1 MTCMKSKS
9 PMDNDLYE
17 EQQFPSGLLT
27 GICFNIASKK
37 DTEKISVLAVDAVSD
52 LSDPKLGV
60 PNLSNECLTCGAK
73 DTKNCEGHFGFIDF
87 PFTIVHPFFLSE
99 AAKILNKICPG
110 CKSIKQELQ
119 VKLDGDSA
127 LDHNQPKGCKY
138 CVGNSTEWYP
148 TVKFKVSTNELFKKS
163 AIIVEVN
170 ERLPKKSQTESL
182 RSLPADFWDFIPK
195 DDNQE
200 ESNLKPNRRVLSH
213 AQVHYLLKS
222 VDLKFIK
229 KFVLRT
235 DSLFLNCF
243 PVTPNYHRVCE
254 ITHTLPQ
261 QLFFDD
267 RTRAYKK
274 LVGFTGTAN
283 ELGSRVLDCLKFS
296 KLSSGKSS
304 NNGLA
309 SAQQKNG
316 TDPSSSSGLR
326 WIKDVVLGKRSDHC
340 FRMVVVGDPYIKL
353 SEIGIPC
360 HIAEQLQISE
370 SLNRWNFDKFIVD
383 CTLSFIEK
391 GKVYVRR
398 KGELVCVHHINELQ
412 IGDTMYR
419 PLNNGDIVLINRPPS
434 IHQHSLIALSVKLL
448 PITSVVSIN
457 PLCCSPLRGD
467 FDGDCLHG
475 YVSQSI
481 DARVEL
487 SELVALDRQV
497 IDGQNGRNL
506 LSLSQDS
513 LTAAHLIMEDG
524 VLLNLFQLQQLQMF
538 CPYQFPLPAIVK
550 APSLSGS
557 VWTGKQLFSMLLP
570 PGFGYVFPSNGVHVS
585 NGELLSSEGS
595 FWLCDNDSNL
605 FHSLVKYCRGKVVD
619 FLYAAQEVLC
629 EWLSMQ
635 GLSVSLSDLYLCSNS
650 RFRKNMMDE
659 INFGLKEEEQTS
671 NFKLLMI
678 DSCQDF
684 LAKGGEENSVVLD
697 VEHFYYE
704 KQKSAALC
712 QVSADAFKQ
721 VFRDIQTLVYKY
733 ASKDNSFLV
742 MFKAGSKGNLLKLV
756 QHSMCLGLQHSMVPL
771 SFRIPHQLSCAS
783 WNNRKAHDSA
793 QKVENSSEHAGS
805 YIPYAVVENSFLAGL
820 NPFEC
825 FVHSLASRDSSF
837 SANADLPGTLNRR
850 LMFLMR
856 DLYTAYDGT
865 VRNAYGNHL
874 IQFSYNI
881 NKDKSTPNSST
892 HDLFSESVDDDDAIG
907 GQPVGS
913 WSAAAIS
920 EVAYSALDQPISL
933 LQTSPLLNLKNIL
946 ECGSRKHNSDTTW
959 SIFFSG
965 KLGRQTHGFEYG
977 ALEVKNHLERL
988 IFSDIVS
995 TVMIT
1000 FSPQTFSETHFSPW
1014 VCHFHLCK
1022 EIVKRRGLTVHSI
1035 MSSLHKR
1042 CNSSETETESEPNL
1056 PNLQILSD
1064 DCSVVE
1070 TQKEDNDALCITV
1083 AIPEIYKTP
1092 LALDSVRDSFI
1103 PFILQ
1108 TVVKGFPEI
1117 KKVDILWNDQ
1127 PKVSRR
1133 HHGSFGE
1140 LYLRVAMSA
1149 GCDTTDLESLISNDC
1164 VQVTDLIDWSRSHPD
1179 NVHDIVLAFG
1189 IEAGWKYF
1197 LKSLEVAISDVGK
1210 SIHPQ
1215 HLVLVADSLSATG
1228 EFVGLNARGIAR
1240 QREHASVSSPF
1251 MQACFSNPGACFLN
1265 AAKAGVV
1272 DNLKGNLDALAWGNV
1287 PSTGTGGHFDILYSG
1302 KMPELEKPVDFN
1314 SLMVRQTISDKQNLN
1329 TETHECKSMSDNS
1342 GAQLVY
1348 KYGGLAMESLKKLES
1363 KNNSVLK
1370 RVWTPNDIMNL
1381 SHALKQIL
1389 HKYPINQMVNDQ
1401 DKSILMTA
1409 LYFHPRREEKFGIG
1423 AKDVH
1428 AIKVVCHPKY
1438 QNTRCFEVERNDRT
1452 TEDFSYHKCVIA
1464 ALEIIDPKRAEA
1476 YKSKWLQNCNS

>member
-138 CVGNSTEWYP
+138 CV
-148 TVKFKVSTNELFKKS
+148 
-163 AIIVEVN
+163 
-170 ERLPKKSQTESL
+170 
-182 RSLPADFWDFIPK
+182 
-195 DDNQE
+195 
-200 ESNLKPNRRVLSH
+200 
-213 AQVHYLLKS
+213 VHYLLKS

-783 WNNRKAHDSA
+783 WNNRKA

-825 FVHSLASRDSSF
+825 FVHSVASRDSSF

-1438 QNTRCFEVERNDRT
+1438 QNTRCFEVERNDGT